1 MAYKNTIAK
10 NHLSNESTLASK
22 GRGGDTEI
30 ARTSKGEMWHVNPEE
45 KALMS
50 MYGMEGEKMVESIGS
65 GTINPQTGLKEQVID
80 PVSASLWIAGGSAV
94 LGAIASGTAGA
105 EKERQADFDIK
116 SGEQGL
122 LRLGQQEGR
131 LESTRTAKTSTNVQD
146 YRLGTESVSSE
157 TGIAREDIDR
167 ETEQAIQK
175 SGLATSGTVERKRS
189 DLWNRVQGM
198 FGQGRK
204 GLIAKLGKSMGDV
217 ERWYEGE
224 KARIASERQKF
235 NNQIDLAKG
244 QKESWYLGK
253 NINKWF
259 G

>member
-1 MAYKNTIAK
+1 
-10 NHLSNESTLASK
+10 
-22 GRGGDTEI
+22 
-30 ARTSKGEMWHVNPEE
+30 
-45 KALMS
+45 
-50 MYGMEGEKMVESIGS
+50 
-65 GTINPQTGLKEQVID
+65 
-80 PVSASLWIAGGSAV
+80 
-94 LGAIASGTAGA
+94 
-105 EKERQADFDIK
+105 
-116 SGEQGL
+116 

-235 NNQIDLAKG
+235 ENQIDLAKG

-253 NINKWF
+253 YANKWW